1 MLSLT
6 ISGYFVANGIYHHT
20 GRWHLPIGIQILEWL
35 PFWLL
40 LFHDIYLT
48 WQRMKMPVDDHL
60 PRSVSV
66 VIPARNEAARI
77 GTCIQ
82 TLKKD
87 AVVEE
92 IIVVDGGSIDH
103 TVDLA
108 KQAGARVIEQK
119 SSFKAD
125 NGRGGQIDL
134 GIRNARGDVVAIVH
148 ADTVVTPP
156 TFKNILDVLSKQPIL
171 VGGAVGSVFE
181 GNGGFLRLLEYA
193 NDFRAVFF
201 GISFGDQ
208 VQFFRRNPVV
218 KQNLFPSIPLMED
231 VEFSLRMHRMGRQVF
246 LFGSALVS
254 SRRWRTDGF
263 KHSILIIRLLAVYLW
278 QRLWGRPDTF
288 SLYRR
293 YYGKSI

>member
-1 MLSLT
+1 
-6 ISGYFVANGIYHHT
+6 
-20 GRWHLPIGIQILEWL
+20 
-35 PFWLL
+35 
-40 LFHDIYLT
+40 
-48 WQRMKMPVDDHL
+48 MKMPVDGHP
-60 PRSVSV
+60 PRSISV

-77 GTCIQ
+77 NICIQ
-82 TLKKD
+82 GLKKNP
-87 AVVEE
+87 AVEE
-92 IIVVDGGSIDH
+92 IIVVDGGSTDYTI
-103 TVDLA
+103 DLA
-108 KQAGARVIEQK
+108 KIAGARVIEQK

-125 NGRGGQIDL
+125 NGRGGLIDM
-134 GIRNARGDVVAIVH
+134 GIRYARSDVVAIVH
-148 ADTVVTPP
+148 ADTLVTPP
-156 TFKNILDVLSKQPIL
+156 TFKKILDVLSKQPIIA
-171 VGGAVGSVFE
+171 GGAVGGVFE
-181 GNGGFLRLLEYA
+181 GNRGFLRLLEFA

-263 KHSILIIRLLAVYLW
+263 KHSVLVIRLLAAYLW
-278 QRLWGRPDTF
+278 QRLWRKPDTF